1 MAPETEEEA
10 AMEAGRMSGVL
21 ARALVHF
28 LRQLVV
34 ALVLTTAF
42 ASLWALAGGG
52 GFVHAFHVGLY
63 AFGAIGLFL
72 GALGVGGMSP
82 SSGLV
87 GSDGMVPGL
96 KAGTWVPPDGTAVN
110 PTAIL
115 LVTGAV
121 LIGIGVAV

>member
-1 MAPETEEEA
+1 
-10 AMEAGRMSGVL
+10 MEAEQMP
-21 ARALVHF
+21 RAAIRAFAYFVC
-28 LRQLVV
+28 QLVV
-34 ALVLTTAF
+34 ALVITTAV
-42 ASLWALAGGG
+42 AILWALTGGG
-52 GFVHAFHVGLY
+52 DFVHALHVSLFV
-63 AFGAIGLFL
+63 FGGIALFL

-115 LVTGAV
+115 LATGAV
-121 LIGIGVAV
+121 LIGIGIAV

>member
-1 MAPETEEEA
+1 METGQTSRA
-10 AMEAGRMSGVL
+10 L
-21 ARALVHF
+21 ARAFVHF
-28 LRQLVV
+28 VRQLVV

-42 ASLWALAGGG
+42 ASLWALMGGG
-52 GFVHAFHVGLY
+52 GFVHILHVGLY
-63 AFGAIGLFL
+63 VFGGIALFL

-82 SSGLV
+82 SSGLI

-121 LIGIGVAV
+121 LIGIGIAV